1 MSGYEISILKFS
13 WAMKSQL
20 HAFILQKEVWS
31 ESEISLNWTELS
43 QLICC
48 QQITIETWLSISW
61 YMLEK
66 CQ

>member
-31 ESEISLNWTELS
+31 ESEISLNWTNYPNSFAANRLP
-43 QLICC
+43 
-48 QQITIETWLSISW
+48 
-61 YMLEK
+61 
-66 CQ
+66 

>member
-48 QQITIETWLSISW
+48 QQITIET
-61 YMLEK
+61 
-66 CQ
+66 